1 MELKNK
7 LKELRKSRNM
17 TQEVVADR
25 LGVTSQTV
33 SKWERGLLSPDIT
46 LLPKIALLFNC
57 TIDSLFDMEV
67 TWSVEH
73 RREFEAKLKALQ
85 EKKDFEGVYQA
96 WMQEI
101 KQNPDQYGYYAAVM
115 NHVYLYKLCD
125 MKHVEEML
133 ALADHAEQCCT
144 NDDIR
149 NEIYRIMLQIC
160 SESEAAKIK
169 EKRDYYYKKL
179 PLLLHSREVYAKH
192 ALEGDAYR
200 VQILQNIIRLID
212 LAECSIRQLI
222 PHDVSPEEAL
232 FYYKKAAALYE
243 TILDGRYGGF
253 YDFAMMYDYYQ
264 VAALY
269 QKLGQPES
277 AADYIQRIEEI
288 LERHLNEEE
297 KEHKSKL
304 LYATDLNN
312 GTSPEEM
319 TKRVL
324 RNMLRDTELEPFH
337 ERIREMQKRYND
349 YYSCK

>member
-7 LKELRKSRNM
+7 LKELRKTHNM
-17 TQEVVADR
+17 TQETVADR

-33 SKWERGLLSPDIT
+33 SKWERGLLSPDIS
-46 LLPKIALLFNC
+46 LLPKIALLFHC
-57 TIDSLFDMEV
+57 TIDSLFNMEV

-73 RREFEAKLKALQ
+73 RREFEAKISELHAKQ
-85 EKKDFEGVYQA
+85 DWEGVYRA
-96 WMQEI
+96 WMDEI
-101 KQNPDQYGYYAAVM
+101 RLNPDNYAYYAAVM
-115 NHVYLYKLCD
+115 NHVYRCKLCD
-125 MKHVEEML
+125 LKHVEEML

-160 SESEAAKIK
+160 SESKEAKIK

-200 VQILQNIIRLID
+200 VQILQNTIRLID

-222 PHDVSPEEAL
+222 PHDAPPEEAL

-243 TILDGRYGGF
+243 TILDGQYGGF

-264 VAALY
+264 VAAFYL
-269 QKLGQPES
+269 KLGQPGS
-277 AADYIQRIEEI
+277 AADYIQRIEET
-288 LERHLNEEE
+288 LERHLNETE

-319 TKRVL
+319 TRWVL
-324 RNMLRDTELEPFH
+324 RNMLRDPELEPFH

>member
-96 WMQEI
+96 WIQEI
-101 KQNPDQYGYYAAVM
+101 KLNPDQYGYYAAVM

-125 MKHVEEML
+125 MKHMEEML

-264 VAALY
+264 VAAFY

-277 AADYIQRIEEI
+277 AADYIQRIEET